1 MLLEIVWASMQG
13 IIKSEKGCEAGLHTS
28 VKCKKEGLTP
38 LQKPQPTGEQIIAVQ
53 LMYP

>member
-1 MLLEIVWASMQG
+1 MLLEIVWACMQG